1 MTANDAVR
9 IDLQT
14 THLKFF
20 PDLEKLYSKFYRVSL
35 GLRHT
40 AQLIDCVKIYNM
52 VLALETMVGYLMEEF
67 GADKNNH
74 EHALYTEIIE
84 PLAATLEEFEK
95 VKQMIEECID
105 MRRAK

>member
-1 MTANDAVR
+1 
-9 IDLQT
+9 
-14 THLKFF
+14 
-20 PDLEKLYSKFYRVSL
+20 
-35 GLRHT
+35 
-40 AQLIDCVKIYNM
+40 M

-84 PLAATLEEFEK
+84 PLMATLEEFEK

-105 MRRAK
+105 MRRAKQNDFVINPKFSPELD